1 LAVTENNSWHRSPTA
16 PQPEALSIIKS
27 EPAEALPTLNSPI
40 VEPFSEKLT
49 KEKDCIIN
57 KQND

>member
-1 LAVTENNSWHRSPTA
+1 MTENNSWHRSPTA

-40 VEPFSEKLT
+40 IEPFSEKLT
-49 KEKDCIIN
+49 KEKDRTI
-57 KQND
+57 KMQND